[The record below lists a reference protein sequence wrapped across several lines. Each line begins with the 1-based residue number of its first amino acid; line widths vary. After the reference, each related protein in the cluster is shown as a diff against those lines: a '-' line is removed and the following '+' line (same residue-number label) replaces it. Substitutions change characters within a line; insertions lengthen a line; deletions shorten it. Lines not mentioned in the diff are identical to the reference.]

1 MVGTLHTTG
10 PGQTEVGVNLENN
23 NFLHHIS
30 GYCVSPDKKAR
41 LKIAKFHTKLKDTRN
56 YFLNKL
62 STEMSAK
69 SKQLFERLDK
79 NV

>member
-1 MVGTLHTTG
+1 MIKKIN
-10 PGQTEVGVNLENN
+10 GQKLLKKQIKKYPKLSKSLSKKTKA
-23 NFLHHIS
+23 S
-30 GYCVSPDKKAR
+30 KRYKKAR